1 MPVKIALYGVLLL
14 TAVGCSLLRVDAND
28 PVAVQKEVEVERDT
42 FKNIVY
48 YRGPEVSNTANED
61 SDAPELEGL
70 ALHARTGE
78 DRQTRYFLSVT
89 DYYDGDW
96 RGFDQAFDSTGG
108 KFHALAVKHKVNC
121 HLFCGYAEMLDI
133 ELSRQYLEA
142 HAHTG
147 LTMRLYGP
155 SGAASAPFTLPAGY
169 LQGFMKGLK
178 GSFNDS

>member
-1 MPVKIALYGVLLL
+1 
-14 TAVGCSLLRVDAND
+14 
-28 PVAVQKEVEVERDT
+28 
-42 FKNIVY
+42 
-48 YRGPEVSNTANED
+48 
-61 SDAPELEGL
+61 
-70 ALHARTGE
+70 
-78 DRQTRYFLSVT
+78 
-89 DYYDGDW
+89 
-96 RGFDQAFDSTGG
+96 
-108 KFHALAVKHKVNC
+108 
-121 HLFCGYAEMLDI
+121 MLDI